1 MMNDAPPDLTIAL
14 ITAMKADAT
23 ISAIVGTRIYRRG
36 SLPTTV
42 TAPYVIVYTI
52 TDLADPQKQR
62 GDAKIQCSCFAG
74 SDLVVSGLSKTIRNA
89 LHRTKNTLLPAGARK
104 VWVTSI
110 KDAGMTTDENTD
122 IPIYME
128 HRSFAINY
136 DYR

>member
-1 MMNDAPPDLTIAL
+1 MNDIPPDLTSAL
-14 ITAMKADAT
+14 ITAMKADTT

-36 SLPTTV
+36 SVPTTV

-52 TDLADPQKQR
+52 SDTATQTT
-62 GDAKIQCSCFAG
+62 GDARIQCSCFAAT
-74 SDLVVSGLSKTIRNA
+74 DYAVSILSKTIRNA